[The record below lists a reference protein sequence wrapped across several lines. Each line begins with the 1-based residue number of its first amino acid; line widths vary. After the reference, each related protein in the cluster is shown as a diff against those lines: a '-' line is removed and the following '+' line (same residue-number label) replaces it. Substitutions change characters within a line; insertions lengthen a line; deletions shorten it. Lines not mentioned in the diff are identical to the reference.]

1 MSRFIPLQ
9 PLRPLFRTRSIS
21 LPLLPPPPPAPL
33 SRTPTTVPSP
43 AFISLPSSP
52 YNSSYFSTSVRQT
65 LDRDTLGRNETMSSY
80 YKRTHQPPPQTQQR
94 SFSSPTQPSSP
105 PPVVLDKGPS
115 GKFHRTSPPSILPKD
130 PVITVS
136 DDQEQPNPQ
145 SLVYAPR
152 PDKASRVL
160 GIKHRRSMEPIPAST
175 RTSVV
180 SSHSAR
186 PPAAEPAPSG
196 PTFPLT
202 TLYIVSGLPKSPHTW
217 TLADPDSVLGLHHSE
232 GAVNRWW
239 RPEVLGSTVSPGA
252 GGGSSKRNRKK
263 AKVEEGFSSAGYL
276 SKQDVGKILS
286 KALKV
291 SLSRYRIDLLLLI
304 HSLIS
309 NHILSP

>member
-1 MSRFIPLQ
+1 
-9 PLRPLFRTRSIS
+9 
-21 LPLLPPPPPAPL
+21 
-33 SRTPTTVPSP
+33 
-43 AFISLPSSP
+43 
-52 YNSSYFSTSVRQT
+52 
-65 LDRDTLGRNETMSSY
+65 MSSY
-80 YKRTHQPPPQTQQR
+80 YKQSQPQQR
-94 SFSSPTQPSSP
+94 SFSTPT
-105 PPVVLDKGPS
+105 
-115 GKFHRTSPPSILPKD
+115 RASPPSVALDRVPSEKQPRSPPSSSNHLQE

-136 DDQEQPNPQ
+136 GGDQELSHPQ
-145 SLVYAPR
+145 SLVHAPR

-175 RTSVV
+175 RTSIV

-186 PPAAEPAPSG
+186 PPPPESAPSG

-202 TLYIVSGLPKSPHTW
+202 TLYNVSGLPKSPHTW

-263 AKVEEGFSSAGYL
+263 GKVEDGFSSAGYL

-291 SLSRYRIDLLLLI
+291 SY
-304 HSLIS
+304 
-309 NHILSP
+309 SPAN

>member
-1 MSRFIPLQ
+1 M
-9 PLRPLFRTRSIS
+9 
-21 LPLLPPPPPAPL
+21 
-33 SRTPTTVPSP
+33 
-43 AFISLPSSP
+43 
-52 YNSSYFSTSVRQT
+52 
-65 LDRDTLGRNETMSSY
+65 
-80 YKRTHQPPPQTQQR
+80 
-94 SFSSPTQPSSP
+94 
-105 PPVVLDKGPS
+105 
-115 GKFHRTSPPSILPKD
+115 
-130 PVITVS
+130 ITVS
-136 DDQEQPNPQ
+136 DDPEQANPQ
-145 SLVYAPR
+145 SLIHAPR

-175 RTSVV
+175 RTSIV

-186 PPAAEPAPSG
+186 PPPPEPAPSG
-196 PTFPLT
+196 PTLPLT

-263 AKVEEGFSSAGYL
+263 AKVEDGFSSAGYL

-291 SLSRYRIDLLLLI
+291 TFLMIFPLID
-304 HSLIS
+304 SLIL
-309 NHILSP
+309 NHTSITIALLYT

>member
-1 MSRFIPLQ
+1 MYVA
-9 PLRPLFRTRSIS
+9 
-21 LPLLPPPPPAPL
+21 LPLDRLT
-33 SRTPTTVPSP
+33 SPSP
-43 AFISLPSSP
+43 VLLEGCFAPPSPSPSPPHLCQTDGRRLALSSP
-52 YNSSYFSTSVRQT
+52 SLSPSPYSFFLCFYPRPSDAAAVLLIVTDPNSNQR
-65 LDRDTLGRNETMSSY
+65 MSSY
-80 YKRTHQPPPQTQQR
+80 YKRTHPPPSPSQPR
-94 SFSSPTQPSSP
+94 SFSTSIPSSHP
-105 PPVVLDKGPS
+105 PAVLDKDRSEKPPHPS
-115 GKFHRTSPPSILPKD
+115 PSSFNLPQD

-136 DDQEQPNPQ
+136 DGDQDRSHSQ

-186 PPAAEPAPSG
+186 PPPAEPTPSG

-263 AKVEEGFSSAGYL
+263 GKVEDGFSSAGYL

-291 SLSRYRIDLLLLI
+291 SFSHPL
-304 HSLIS
+304 
-309 NHILSP
+309 

>member
-1 MSRFIPLQ
+1 VQ
-9 PLRPLFRTRSIS
+9 PAT
-21 LPLLPPPPPAPL
+21 APF
-33 SRTPTTVPSP
+33 P
-43 AFISLPSSP
+43 AFISFAYSS
-52 YNSSYFSTSVRQT
+52 STSVYHTRLPS
-65 LDRDTLGRNETMSSY
+65 LDRETSRMSSY
-80 YKRTHQPPPQTQQR
+80 YKRTHLPPQQSQPR
-94 SFSSPTQPSSP
+94 SFSTPTHSPTPVALDRVSSDKPPRILPSSSNP
-105 PPVVLDKGPS
+105 PQE
-115 GKFHRTSPPSILPKD
+115 

-136 DDQEQPNPQ
+136 DDQEQTHLQ
-145 SLVYAPR
+145 SLIHSPR
-152 PDKASRVL
+152 LDKASRVL

-175 RTSVV
+175 RTSIV

-186 PPAAEPAPSG
+186 PPPIEPATPG

-263 AKVEEGFSSAGYL
+263 AKVEDGFSSAGYL

-291 SLSRYRIDLLLLI
+291 RFCPPITMICPCNSFLI
-304 HSLIS
+304 ANPTAFIYT
-309 NHILSP
+309 

>member
-1 MSRFIPLQ
+1 M
-9 PLRPLFRTRSIS
+9 
-21 LPLLPPPPPAPL
+21 
-33 SRTPTTVPSP
+33 
-43 AFISLPSSP
+43 
-52 YNSSYFSTSVRQT
+52 
-65 LDRDTLGRNETMSSY
+65 
-80 YKRTHQPPPQTQQR
+80 
-94 SFSSPTQPSSP
+94 
-105 PPVVLDKGPS
+105 
-115 GKFHRTSPPSILPKD
+115 
-130 PVITVS
+130 ITVS
-136 DDQEQPNPQ
+136 DDQEQSHPQ
-145 SLVYAPR
+145 SLIYSPR

-186 PPAAEPAPSG
+186 PPPPEPAPSG

-263 AKVEEGFSSAGYL
+263 AKVEDGFSSAGYL

-291 SLSRYRIDLLLLI
+291 SFRSRTAMIFPLI
-304 HSLIS
+304 HSSIS
-309 NHILSP
+309 NRISIAFLYT

>member
-1 MSRFIPLQ
+1 M
-9 PLRPLFRTRSIS
+9 
-21 LPLLPPPPPAPL
+21 
-33 SRTPTTVPSP
+33 
-43 AFISLPSSP
+43 
-52 YNSSYFSTSVRQT
+52 
-65 LDRDTLGRNETMSSY
+65 
-80 YKRTHQPPPQTQQR
+80 
-94 SFSSPTQPSSP
+94 
-105 PPVVLDKGPS
+105 
-115 GKFHRTSPPSILPKD
+115 
-130 PVITVS
+130 ITVS
-136 DDQEQPNPQ
+136 DGDQELSHHQ

-186 PPAAEPAPSG
+186 PPPPESAPSG

-252 GGGSSKRNRKK
+252 GGGSSKKNRKK
-263 AKVEEGFSSAGYL
+263 GKVEDGFSSAGYL

-291 SLSRYRIDLLLLI
+291 SFFPPIVMI
-304 HSLIS
+304 NSLIDS
-309 NHILSP
+309 

>member
-1 MSRFIPLQ
+1 
-9 PLRPLFRTRSIS
+9 
-21 LPLLPPPPPAPL
+21 
-33 SRTPTTVPSP
+33 
-43 AFISLPSSP
+43 
-52 YNSSYFSTSVRQT
+52 
-65 LDRDTLGRNETMSSY
+65 MSSY
-80 YKRTHQPPPQTQQR
+80 YKRTHNPPPPSQQR
-94 SFSSPTQPSSP
+94 SLSTPTHSPTPAALDKELRTLPSS
-105 PPVVLDKGPS
+105 S
-115 GKFHRTSPPSILPKD
+115 NLPQE
-130 PVITVS
+130 PVITVF
-136 DDQEQPNPQ
+136 DDQEQPHPQ
-145 SLVYAPR
+145 SLIYSPR

-175 RTSVV
+175 RTSIV

-186 PPAAEPAPSG
+186 PAPPEPTPSG

-263 AKVEEGFSSAGYL
+263 GKVEEGFSSAGYL

-291 SLSRYRIDLLLLI
+291 SPAPHSMISQLI
-304 HSLIS
+304 
-309 NHILSP
+309 P

>member
-1 MSRFIPLQ
+1 
-9 PLRPLFRTRSIS
+9 
-21 LPLLPPPPPAPL
+21 
-33 SRTPTTVPSP
+33 
-43 AFISLPSSP
+43 
-52 YNSSYFSTSVRQT
+52 
-65 LDRDTLGRNETMSSY
+65 MSSY
-80 YKRTHQPPPQTQQR
+80 YKRTQHPQQPQQR
-94 SFSSPTQPSSP
+94 SFSTPIHHHHSPTPVAQDKDFSDKRPLPSS
-105 PPVVLDKGPS
+105 S
-115 GKFHRTSPPSILPKD
+115 NLPQE

-136 DDQEQPNPQ
+136 ADDQEQTHPQ
-145 SLVYAPR
+145 SLICAPR
-152 PDKASRVL
+152 LDKASRVL

-175 RTSVV
+175 RTSIV

-186 PPAAEPAPSG
+186 PPPPEPPVSQG

-217 TLADPDSVLGLHHSE
+217 TLADPDSILGLHHSE

-263 AKVEEGFSSAGYL
+263 AKVEDGFSSAGYL

-291 SLSRYRIDLLLLI
+291 SFCPCITVISPFID
-304 HSLIS
+304 SPIS
-309 NHILSP
+309 NPTSIPCCSFPLHVKSRSSRPRCNLHPLAIVFPSTCPLRRTRSSRRHLRMFYVRLF

>member
-1 MSRFIPLQ
+1 
-9 PLRPLFRTRSIS
+9 
-21 LPLLPPPPPAPL
+21 
-33 SRTPTTVPSP
+33 
-43 AFISLPSSP
+43 
-52 YNSSYFSTSVRQT
+52 
-65 LDRDTLGRNETMSSY
+65 MSSY
-80 YKRTHQPPPQTQQR
+80 YKRTQQPSFSPPTHPPP
-94 SFSSPTQPSSP
+94 P
-105 PPVVLDKGPS
+105 PAVLDKDPS
-115 GKFHRTSPPSILPKD
+115 EKPQRPSLSS

-136 DDQEQPNPQ
+136 DDQEQPHPQ
-145 SLVYAPR
+145 SLIYAPR

-175 RTSVV
+175 RTSIV

-186 PPAAEPAPSG
+186 PPPAEPVPSG

-263 AKVEEGFSSAGYL
+263 AKVEDGFSSAGYL

-291 SLSRYRIDLLLLI
+291 SILSNIAMIFPLID
-304 HSLIS
+304 SLIS
-309 NHILSP
+309 NHIIPIAFFYT

>member
-1 MSRFIPLQ
+1 
-9 PLRPLFRTRSIS
+9 
-21 LPLLPPPPPAPL
+21 
-33 SRTPTTVPSP
+33 
-43 AFISLPSSP
+43 
-52 YNSSYFSTSVRQT
+52 
-65 LDRDTLGRNETMSSY
+65 MSSY
-80 YKRTHQPPPQTQQR
+80 YKRTHLPPQPSQPR
-94 SFSSPTQPSSP
+94 SFSTPTHNSPA
-105 PPVVLDKGPS
+105 PVVLDKEPS
-115 GKFHRTSPPSILPKD
+115 DKPQRTLPSSSNLPQD

-136 DDQEQPNPQ
+136 DDQEQTHPQ
-145 SLVYAPR
+145 SLVYSPR
-152 PDKASRVL
+152 LDKASRVL
-160 GIKHRRSMEPIPAST
+160 GIRHRRSMEPIPAST
-175 RTSVV
+175 RTSIV

-186 PPAAEPAPSG
+186 PPPIEPATPG

-291 SLSRYRIDLLLLI
+291 SFRPCIRMIPSNSFPNFQLQPFPTALL
-304 HSLIS
+304 HARG
-309 NHILSP
+309 

>member
-1 MSRFIPLQ
+1 
-9 PLRPLFRTRSIS
+9 
-21 LPLLPPPPPAPL
+21 
-33 SRTPTTVPSP
+33 
-43 AFISLPSSP
+43 
-52 YNSSYFSTSVRQT
+52 
-65 LDRDTLGRNETMSSY
+65 MSSY
-80 YKRTHQPPPQTQQR
+80 YKRTHHPPQPSQQR
-94 SFSSPTQPSSP
+94 SFPTPTHP
-105 PPVVLDKGPS
+105 PPLPPALDKVPS
-115 GKFHRTSPPSILPKD
+115 ENPQRTSSSLPRD

-136 DDQEQPNPQ
+136 DDQGQPHPQ
-145 SLVYAPR
+145 SLIYPPR

-175 RTSVV
+175 RASIV
-180 SSHSAR
+180 STHSAR
-186 PPAAEPAPSG
+186 PPPAEPAPSG

-263 AKVEEGFSSAGYL
+263 AKVEDGFSAAGFL

-291 SLSRYRIDLLLLI
+291 SFRPRIAMIFPLLD
-304 HSLIS
+304 SLIS
-309 NHILSP
+309 NHIPVPIAFFYT